1 MRQGVGGRKQE
12 GVCRQASRKPGRSKR
27 MLTMLTMLTMVQSC
41 PIMGSSFKY

>member
-27 MLTMLTMLTMVQSC
+27 MLTMLTMVQSC